1 MNAEVFWISATE
13 LDFCGR
19 IYTWD
24 GRCWADK
31 NGVSRTLYLMDKGV
45 ITAGFCRWLKTSQS
59 RLKRKDI
66 LHVYVIQ
73 GDNEGEKG
81 DNVAEKE
88 PEKEPDNKEGDKM
101 RASEQLSL
109 SSASEQLFVKPEQ
122 YEV

>member
-1 MNAEVFWISATE
+1 
-13 LDFCGR
+13 
-19 IYTWD
+19 
-24 GRCWADK
+24 
-31 NGVSRTLYLMDKGV
+31 MDKGV

-73 GDNEGEKG
+73 GDNEGEKAEDIQFDG
-81 DNVAEKE
+81 DKEDDNTDDKEDYKMAEDIQFDGDSKDD
-88 PEKEPDNKEGDKM
+88 KEPDNKEGDKM